1 MLKNVP
7 PSLEPYIKGF
17 LLTLPPMILGYVFP
31 HHVHV
36 AFIAGILLSGFIGW
50 RWTPERRRAQAL
62 FVIIVIVVVAS
73 IISFHFR

>member
-1 MLKNVP
+1 MLKDVP

-17 LLTLPPMILGYVFP
+17 LLTLPPMILGYMFP

-50 RWTPERRRAQAL
+50 RWAPERRRAKAL
-62 FVIIVIVVVAS
+62 FLIIAIVVAAS
-73 IISFHFR
+73 IISFQFK